1 MTVSSSQRVR
11 VVLADDHVVVREGL
25 KSLLQNE
32 GFEVIGEA
40 SDGHAAAAMCDTLQP
55 DVAVLD
61 IAMPLLN
68 GIDAT
73 RDILKRRPQTR
84 VVLLTMY
91 PEQWYVI
98 AGLRAGATGYV
109 LKSNAVSNLV
119 QAIDAVMKNDT
130 YLGPGVSRT
139 VVNAYLSGA
148 DAPDDSLSDRERQVL
163 QLIAEG
169 KNMKE
174 IGGLLGISARTAET
188 HRTRLMH
195 KLAIGDVAGLVR
207 YAIKRGL
214 IDAGPAHGDDAG
226 TSPGM
231 DVPRDDHGAGRP
243 NVVGRTPV

>member
-98 AGLRAGATGYV
+98 AGLRAGMP
-109 LKSNAVSNLV
+109 SRR
-119 QAIDAVMKNDT
+119 
-130 YLGPGVSRT
+130 GPTNHSCSMARRCGWRPEP
-139 VVNAYLSGA
+139 G
-148 DAPDDSLSDRERQVL
+148 PR
-163 QLIAEG
+163 
-169 KNMKE
+169 
-174 IGGLLGISARTAET
+174 GIWSPRFPG
-188 HRTRLMH
+188 R
-195 KLAIGDVAGLVR
+195 
-207 YAIKRGL
+207 
-214 IDAGPAHGDDAG
+214 AGP
-226 TSPGM
+226 
-231 DVPRDDHGAGRP
+231 
-243 NVVGRTPV
+243 